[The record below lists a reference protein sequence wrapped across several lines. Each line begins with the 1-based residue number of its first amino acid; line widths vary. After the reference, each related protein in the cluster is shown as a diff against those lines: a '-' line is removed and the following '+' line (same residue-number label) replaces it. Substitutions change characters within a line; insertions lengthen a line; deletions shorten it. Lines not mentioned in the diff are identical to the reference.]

1 MKRSDPSATK
11 EVLYKKS
18 KEEGDRWIQKNSELL
33 SKLSIPWSVVRWNY
47 WLTHPKFNDLL
58 NEVKT
63 AYETELS
70 YRTFFDENIEIYLE
84 RLKKR
89 GELKV
94 EKEMAQQY
102 CLDYLQEECAAMC
115 LWVETRCEYELY
127 ASGRTPAMEATYQ
140 RFIRPL
146 HSELLKPLSLK
157 FKHDPIDSKEVSSKI
172 FAP

>member
-47 WLTHPKFNDLL
+47 WLTHTEFNGLL

-63 AYETELS
+63 AYLSECS
-70 YRTFFDENIEIYLE
+70 YRAFFDENIEIYLE

-89 GELKV
+89 GELIV
-94 EKEMAQQY
+94 EKEIARQY
-102 CLDYLQEECAAMC
+102 CLDYLQ
-115 LWVETRCEYELY
+115 
-127 ASGRTPAMEATYQ
+127 
-140 RFIRPL
+140 
-146 HSELLKPLSLK
+146 
-157 FKHDPIDSKEVSSKI
+157 
-172 FAP
+172 